1 MPSLSR
7 AQGTVSQQTKHSFI
21 SGKWWWPVIIPNNCA
36 ISEKGQPQ
44 NFQGNHTKATRER
57 ETPSKVGTPP
67 GERSQNFSWS
77 CLFSWPRSKPS
88 SYPRVSPQTSDV
100 YQTLSKKMLDA
111 HLVVQSPAGANVF
124 DISFLFILLYEME
137 FWIVTFFQR
146 EAGKNKRFWEHFLY
160 FRHSKGILF
169 GHDLMKYIIPS
180 FFRWG
185 HWSSEGTSLF
195 ISEHTSAILWL
206 QNLSA

>member
-7 AQGTVSQQTKHSFI
+7 AQGTVSQQTKHNFI
-21 SGKWWWPVIIPNNCA
+21 SGKWWWSVIIPNNCA

-44 NFQGNHTKATRER
+44 TFQGNHTKATRER

-67 GERSQNFSWS
+67 GERSQNFSWP

-88 SYPRVSPQTSDV
+88 SYPRVSPQMSDV

-124 DISFLFILLYEME
+124 DISFLFTI
-137 FWIVTFFQR
+137 W
-146 EAGKNKRFWEHFLY
+146 N
-160 FRHSKGILF
+160 GILDCDF
-169 GHDLMKYIIPS
+169 LSKKGRKKQKILGAFPILQALKRHLI
-180 FFRWG
+180 
-185 HWSSEGTSLF
+185 WSWSYEV
-195 ISEHTSAILWL
+195 
-206 QNLSA
+206 

>member
-1 MPSLSR
+1 
-7 AQGTVSQQTKHSFI
+7 
-21 SGKWWWPVIIPNNCA
+21 
-36 ISEKGQPQ
+36 
-44 NFQGNHTKATRER
+44 
-57 ETPSKVGTPP
+57 
-67 GERSQNFSWS
+67 
-77 CLFSWPRSKPS
+77 
-88 SYPRVSPQTSDV
+88 
-100 YQTLSKKMLDA
+100 MLDA

-180 FFRWG
+180 FFR
-185 HWSSEGTSLF
+185 
-195 ISEHTSAILWL
+195 
-206 QNLSA
+206 